1 MSDTANKSP
10 LQFPLATIFIFCC
23 IVAIPLALV
32 TQVLHVDAGVRV
44 TLAVTMLVASAY
56 VVAIIIERAMCRFGQ
71 RPSKARRAPIR
82 RPAFVLIGVVVFLA
96 IADLLIRWI

>member
-10 LQFPLATIFIFCC
+10 LQFPLTTIFIFCC

-56 VVAIIIERAMCRFGQ
+56 VVAIILKGRCVVLGRGHRRHGEYPYGVL
-71 RPSKARRAPIR
+71 PSC
-82 RPAFVLIGVVVFLA
+82 
-96 IADLLIRWI
+96 